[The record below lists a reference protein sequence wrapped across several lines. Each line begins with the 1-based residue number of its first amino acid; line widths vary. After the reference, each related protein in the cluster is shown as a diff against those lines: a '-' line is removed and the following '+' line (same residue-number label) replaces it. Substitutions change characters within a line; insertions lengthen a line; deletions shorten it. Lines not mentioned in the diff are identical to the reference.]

1 MPPPSVLGG
10 WRLSLAH
17 RRRALLLVIARTL
30 RSHARLLLLL
40 MLLLGLGR
48 LLLLLGRLG
57 LLLLGLRWLLLYLS
71 YLSYLLGRPRLMP
84 PGCSL
89 LLRSETC
96 SIRARVEC
104 AVSAHATLAERTMAL
119 TASPILGLDDDVL
132 RIFGEKVEEESGI
145 VAVAA
150 LACSCHM
157 FHALLQPRASA
168 LKVESLAALCTRLGE
183 DDLDSRP
190 LGVASHLRWRGR
202 GLTDVDLA
210 LIASDW
216 LRPKGRLQGLV
227 ALDMWKAEPGE
238 GGDGTPNSFGVRG
251 VRALAAALPHL
262 DSLTSLTLERGGEVP
277 STLLKGTAPSTINLS
292 SPGPLTAC
300 MVGLLAARNPKLKR
314 LKLGDS
320 GTQVLPVRE
329 LCGNAPSC
337 QKLDFSSGLWHL
349 GKLSGLAIGA
359 MLSTN
364 ASLVYLDL
372 SHNFSPGMQ
381 CTCSAHAVHTQCTRS
396 AHAVHMQCTC
406 SAHAVYMRRDCSVH
420 AVYMQCTCSVHA
432 VYMQCSPTRLDHS
445 HHFSPEPGRGA
456 EWACSLGLALRT
468 AASLRTLKLRF
479 CAAARSTYP
488 CCSGPDAAYPAAPE
502 AHPLA
507 QGCLGPR
514 GSPLLLGCRREA
526 ALLPAQRHR
535 FHRP

>member
-1 MPPPSVLGG
+1 M
-10 WRLSLAH
+10 
-17 RRRALLLVIARTL
+17 LLVLA
-30 RSHARLLLLL
+30 A
-40 MLLLGLGR
+40 
-48 LLLLLGRLG
+48 
-57 LLLLGLRWLLLYLS
+57 LS
-71 YLSYLLGRPRLMP
+71 GNA
-84 PGCSL
+84 G
-89 LLRSETC
+89 
-96 SIRARVEC
+96 
-104 AVSAHATLAERTMAL
+104 RTMAL
-119 TASPILGLDDDVL
+119 AASPILGLDDDVL

-183 DDLDSRP
+183 DDLDTLART
-190 LGVASHLRWRGR
+190 RWARR

-227 ALDMWKAEPGE
+227 ALDMWKADT
-238 GGDGTPNSFGVRG
+238 GGGKPNSFGVRG

-262 DSLTSLTLERGGEVP
+262 DSLTSLTLEQGGEVP

-320 GTQVLPVRE
+320 GNEHLPVRE

-337 QKLDFSSGLWHL
+337 QKLDFSSGLWRL

-381 CTCSAHAVHTQCTRS
+381 CTTCSVHAVAHAVHLQCTQCTRS
-396 AHAVHMQCTC
+396 AHAVHAVYRHMQCTRSAYEVHMKCIC
-406 SAHAVYMRRDCSVH
+406 SAHAARRVATSRATSHQSRAAAPSGPAPWPSRCAPRPHCARSSCASAPQH
-420 AVYMQCTCSVHA
+420 AQ
-432 VYMQCSPTRLDHS
+432 
-445 HHFSPEPGRGA
+445 
-456 EWACSLGLALRT
+456 
-468 AASLRTLKLRF
+468 RTL
-479 CAAARSTYP
+479 AAAAH
-488 CCSGPDAAYPAAPE
+488 AAHPAAPE
-502 AHPLA
+502 AHTLA
-507 QGCLGPR
+507 QGCLGPKRVASAAWMPER
-514 GSPLLLGCRREA
+514 GWSAACPASPIPPPLATQALCVSRA
-526 ALLPAQRHR
+526 ASRSPPRCAPPRHAVSK
-535 FHRP
+535 

>member
-1 MPPPSVLGG
+1 MS
-10 WRLSLAH
+10 
-17 RRRALLLVIARTL
+17 ART
-30 RSHARLLLLL
+30 
-40 MLLLGLGR
+40 G
-48 LLLLLGRLG
+48 
-57 LLLLGLRWLLLYLS
+57 
-71 YLSYLLGRPRLMP
+71 
-84 PGCSL
+84 
-89 LLRSETC
+89 
-96 SIRARVEC
+96 
-104 AVSAHATLAERTMAL
+104 TLAERTMAL

-396 AHAVHMQCTC
+396 AHAVYLQCT
-406 SAHAVYMRRDCSVH
+406 RSVH
-420 AVYMQCTCSVHA
+420 AA
-432 VYMQCSPTRLDHS
+432 
-445 HHFSPEPGRGA
+445 
-456 EWACSLGLALRT
+456 
-468 AASLRTLKLRF
+468 
-479 CAAARSTYP
+479 
-488 CCSGPDAAYPAAPE
+488 
-502 AHPLA
+502 
-507 QGCLGPR
+507 
-514 GSPLLLGCRREA
+514 
-526 ALLPAQRHR
+526 
-535 FHRP
+535 

>member
-1 MPPPSVLGG
+1 
-10 WRLSLAH
+10 
-17 RRRALLLVIARTL
+17 
-30 RSHARLLLLL
+30 
-40 MLLLGLGR
+40 
-48 LLLLLGRLG
+48 
-57 LLLLGLRWLLLYLS
+57 
-71 YLSYLLGRPRLMP
+71 
-84 PGCSL
+84 
-89 LLRSETC
+89 
-96 SIRARVEC
+96 
-104 AVSAHATLAERTMAL
+104 MAL

-406 SAHAVYMRRDCSVH
+406 SAHAVYMRPRRVSTIRTTSHQSRAAAPSGPAPWASRCAPPPRCARSSCASAPQH
-420 AVYMQCTCSVHA
+420 AQRTLAAAAPMRPTPPLRK
-432 VYMQCSPTRLDHS
+432 PTRLLRAALAREGRLCCLGAGERLLCCLPSVTDSTALS
-445 HHFSPEPGRGA
+445 HPIPPP
-456 EWACSLGLALRT
+456 LATQAHCVSR
-468 AASLRTLKLRF
+468 AASRSPPR
-479 CAAARSTYP
+479 CAPPRHALSAHAARPARQRAAHAGAPKLTYYI
-488 CCSGPDAAYPAAPE
+488 SSA
-502 AHPLA
+502 
-507 QGCLGPR
+507 
-514 GSPLLLGCRREA
+514 S
-526 ALLPAQRHR
+526 AQR
-535 FHRP
+535 